1 MYSSIKRSAAAI
13 ALSFT
18 VLGLLPLSAQASPVC
33 TTQPKSV
40 WLSEEV
46 MKEKIAKLGYHDI
59 RVFKTT
65 KSGCYEIYGFNAE
78 GKKAEVYF
86 NPVDGSVFQANVD

>member
-1 MYSSIKRSAAAI
+1 MFKAVKFTLAAVILCLTA
-13 ALSFT
+13 AL
-18 VLGLLPLSAQASPVC
+18 LLPGSAQASPTC
-33 TTQPKSV
+33 TTKPKSA
-40 WLSEEV
+40 WLSEDA
-46 MKEKIAKLGYHDI
+46 MKQKVAQLGYHDI

-65 KSGCYEIYGFNAE
+65 KSGCYEIYGLNAE